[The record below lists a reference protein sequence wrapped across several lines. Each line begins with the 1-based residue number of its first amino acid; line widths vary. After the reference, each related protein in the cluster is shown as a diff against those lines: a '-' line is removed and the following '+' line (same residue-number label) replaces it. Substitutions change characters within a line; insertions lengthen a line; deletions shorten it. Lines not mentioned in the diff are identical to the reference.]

1 MHRMAGITW
10 STGIVPLHTL
20 NVVKSGRPIFLHLFT
35 SFHICSHLFTLS
47 HPWQHR
53 TWSAVRWRPWDFSSI
68 SSCCA
73 AHALHHD
80 LNKSRTMH
88 PFCSSFGLSH
98 AHQLNKSRFD
108 LTDLPIYLSAPVHP
122 SRVGEPKICTRI
134 ASHALSR
141 GVGSLIQNAR
151 QASNI
156 GRDDF
161 TQSQI
166 EAPVPTTK
174 AHQSS
179 SCHVQKS
186 QARCDIFGQSHNWL
200 SNYTSIY
207 KYRILLSSI
216 KCVKYWCH
224 LICF

>member
-1 MHRMAGITW
+1 
-10 STGIVPLHTL
+10 
-20 NVVKSGRPIFLHLFT
+20 
-35 SFHICSHLFTLS
+35 
-47 HPWQHR
+47 
-53 TWSAVRWRPWDFSSI
+53 
-68 SSCCA
+68 
-73 AHALHHD
+73 
-80 LNKSRTMH
+80 MH

-179 SCHVQKS
+179 SCQCRNHRRDVTSLVNLTIDYQTT
-186 QARCDIFGQSHNWL
+186 QD
-200 SNYTSIY
+200 YTSIY

-224 LICF
+224 LICLKSNARELHAPGPQPSDMIYCLLSLSTSTLHMASHKDLLKHRVAYKNKRCSSSNHEI

>member
-1 MHRMAGITW
+1 
-10 STGIVPLHTL
+10 
-20 NVVKSGRPIFLHLFT
+20 
-35 SFHICSHLFTLS
+35 
-47 HPWQHR
+47 
-53 TWSAVRWRPWDFSSI
+53 
-68 SSCCA
+68 
-73 AHALHHD
+73 
-80 LNKSRTMH
+80 MH

-179 SCHVQKS
+179 SKLIMSCAEITGEMWHLWSIS
-186 QARCDIFGQSHNWL
+186 QLTIKLHKYIQV
-200 SNYTSIY
+200 SNIA
-207 KYRILLSSI
+207 
-216 KCVKYWCH
+216 VKYQMCQVLMSFNLFLIKRTRVARSRSSAICLTWSTACCH
-224 LICF
+224 CPHRPYTWQVTRTFWNTE